1 MPPKQFRACEWGN
14 LGFLTTK
21 SSHTVPYR
29 KREAFIENN
38 HKKTKE
44 LALEFL
50 NIVVVLER

>member
-29 KREAFIENN
+29 KREAFIENDRQ
-38 HKKTKE
+38 KTKE

-50 NIVVVLER
+50 NFVVVLEW